1 MHSQCGR
8 EASRENEKVNGE
20 DRPIVSSQEKLSPL
34 IKLNETTD
42 SLAEYRACKYATTVI
57 AAQFR
62 GRLFIGGIR
71 LAAFTCTKF

>member
-1 MHSQCGR
+1 M
-8 EASRENEKVNGE
+8 
-20 DRPIVSSQEKLSPL
+20 
-34 IKLNETTD
+34 
-42 SLAEYRACKYATTVI
+42 I